1 MARKPSQFQGDG
13 PQHIDRRHAMTADIE
28 RGVRLSKWLFVWP
41 QIGMD
46 SWDLG
51 LKVKVRGVEA

>member
-1 MARKPSQFQGDG
+1 
-13 PQHIDRRHAMTADIE
+13 MTADIE
-28 RGVRLSKWLFVWP
+28 REVGLSKRLFVWP

-51 LKVKVRGVEA
+51 LNAYSGERDRRFRSIVTGRAA